1 MFCRSTNPLRR
12 TKSVDRPVTPS
23 RFANPI
29 SAIGGWIAAVTLI
42 AILFLIAIEAT
53 AEEPNAYAGII
64 TFVILPGVM
73 IFGLFMSFFGAWR
86 EARRR
91 ARGLDPAANWIVL
104 DFSSGRT
111 RKMASIITVSALAF
125 LGLSVFGSFKAYEYT
140 ESNEFCGTVCHTVM
154 SPEHTAYQA
163 SPHAKVHCVDCHI
176 GPGAEWFVKSKITG
190 AYQLYAV
197 ARNIYPTPIHTPIVN
212 LRPAR
217 DICEQCHWP
226 SKHVGDKYIRRDYY
240 LSDDENTHS
249 AMNLLMRV
257 GGGDTDFGPKEGIH
271 WHVSEDHVVE
281 YWASDDRRQEIPWM
295 RITHEDG
302 EEIIYIDEDADFDPS
317 DVVES
322 EIRRMDCIDC
332 HNRPSHQYLNPAD
345 AVNREMA
352 LGEIDTSIPS
362 IKSTAVDLLEA
373 EYETHEQAFES
384 IEAELVAHFEAE
396 IPERVAAGSAS
407 LEGTISAVQQIYER
421 NYFPEMKTDWKS
433 HPNNIGHLRFE
444 GCMRCHTASHV
455 AQETGE
461 TLHRDCNTCHYIMT
475 RSEEPDENSSVRLTV
490 GEFKH
495 PEDIGGA
502 WEEMLCTECHA
513 P

>member
-1 MFCRSTNPLRR
+1 M
-12 TKSVDRPVTPS
+12 DRPVTPS

-29 SAIGGWIAAVTLI
+29 SAIGGWIAAVTFV
-42 AILFLIAIEAT
+42 AVLFLIAVEAT
-53 AEEPNAYAGII
+53 SEEPNAYAGII
-64 TFVILPGVM
+64 TFMILPGIM
-73 IFGLFMSFFGAWR
+73 IIGLFMLFFGAWR
-86 EARRR
+86 ESKRR
-91 ARGLDPAANWIVL
+91 AQGLDPASNWIVL
-104 DFSSGRT
+104 DFSSART
-111 RKMASIITVSALAF
+111 RKATAIITASALAF
-125 LGLSVFGSFKAYEYT
+125 IGLSVFGSFKAYEYT

-154 SPEHTAYQA
+154 EPEHTAYQA
-163 SPHAKVHCVDCHI
+163 SPHAKVHCVECHI

-197 ARNIYPTPIHTPIVN
+197 ARDIYPRPIHTPITN

-240 LSDDENTHS
+240 LTDEENTHS

-257 GGGDTDFGPKEGIH
+257 GGGDSDFGPKEGIH

-295 RITHEDG
+295 RVTHQDG
-302 EEIIYIDEDADFDPS
+302 SQVVYIDEEADFDPA

-322 EIRRMDCIDC
+322 EIRTMDCIDC

-345 AVNREMA
+345 AVNRQLA
-352 LGEIDTSIPS
+352 LGEIDPAIPS

-373 EYETHEQAFES
+373 DYETRDEAFS
-384 IEAELVAHFEAE
+384 AIEAELIAHFETE
-396 IPERVAAGSAS
+396 IPERLAEDRAT
-407 LEGTISAVQQIYER
+407 LDGTVDAVQQIFAH
-421 NYFPEMKTDWKS
+421 NYFPEMKTNWTS
-433 HPNNIGHLRFE
+433 HPSNIGHLRFP
-444 GCMRCHTASHV
+444 GCMRCHTTSHV
-455 AQETGE
+455 AEETGE

-475 RSEEPDENSSVRLTV
+475 RNEELETDTTLSLTV
-490 GEFKH
+490 GEFAH
-495 PEDIGGA
+495 PVDIGGA
-502 WEEMLCTECHA
+502 WEEMLCTDCHA